1 MNPDSKQ
8 DQIQSNSFF
17 VFSGTNF
24 HKKISR
30 KRKIGKINKIFP
42 NEKKYLF
49 EEILSQLKI
58 NKNLKNK
65 KNINE
70 QRNKETKKHGVHNR
84 GDTVPGNLF
93 EGLFM

>member
-49 EEILSQLKI
+49 EEILS
-58 NKNLKNK
+58 
-65 KNINE
+65 
-70 QRNKETKKHGVHNR
+70 
-84 GDTVPGNLF
+84 
-93 EGLFM
+93 